1 MDEKKKEK
9 EKKSKTSPF
18 FSRQEEACR
27 VKKVLIN
34 LYAVLRET
42 SMYRPYILA
51 RLYVRVYFSRV
62 IIFSGPWIVRRFVE
76 IEDKY
81 IKR

>member
-34 LYAVLRET
+34 LYAVLRNVNV
-42 SMYRPYILA
+42 SA
-51 RLYVRVYFSRV
+51 VYTRAPIRTCLFLKSNYLLGAVDR
-62 IIFSGPWIVRRFVE
+62 
-76 IEDKY
+76 
-81 IKR
+81 